1 MKPMAASTTFVTNHL
16 AETRS
21 FYEQHFEARASFDAG
36 WYVVLRLGGDPNGSE
51 LCLMQPQDGAVPYS
65 GGAMLNLTFEN
76 VDEVHEALISA
87 GITPVIPLEDHPWGD
102 RGFGVMDP
110 AGTMVYCLTPI
121 EPTEEFQAFQIDLAR

>member
-1 MKPMAASTTFVTNHL
+1 MAASTTFVTEHL

-21 FYEQHFEARASFDAG
+21 FYELHFGARASFDAG
-36 WYVVLRLGGDPNGSE
+36 WYVVLRLGGDPNGPE

-76 VDEVHEALISA
+76 VDEVYEALISA

-102 RGFGVMDP
+102 RGFGVEDP
-110 AGTMVYCLTPI
+110 AGTVVYCLTPI
-121 EPTEEFQAFQIDLAR
+121 EPTEEFRGFQIDLTR